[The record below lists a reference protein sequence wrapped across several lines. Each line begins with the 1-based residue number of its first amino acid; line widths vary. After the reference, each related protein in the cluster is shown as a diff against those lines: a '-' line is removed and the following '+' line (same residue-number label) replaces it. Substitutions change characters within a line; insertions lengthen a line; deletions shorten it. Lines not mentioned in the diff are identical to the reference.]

1 MFDHVLGV
9 LVFKCQTSHICD
21 FLAGET
27 IAQVVV
33 HKEVV
38 QLVWS
43 YFVFGYLCN
52 ISIFIGWQ

>member
-1 MFDHVLGV
+1 MLDHLIGV
-9 LVFKCQTSHICD
+9 LVFECQTSHIGYL
-21 FLAGET
+21 LAGET

-43 YFVFGYLCN
+43 YLVFGYLCDV
-52 ISIFIGWQ
+52 SVLIGW